1 MLPLVS
7 AILADSYWDRYST
20 IMASSLLYVMGL
32 VGLTLWALLY
42 AWMPA
47 SSLFIPLYLISIGQ
61 GGYNPSLQAFGADQ
75 LEIEENLPC
84 SKEDKTNK
92 KSLFFQWWYFGIC
105 GGSLLGNSIMSYIQ
119 DTLGW
124 VLGFA
129 IPTGAMAIS
138 VACFLCGARFY
149 VHKQLQLDNRPKDNS
164 IVQALKAAAKNI
176 MNRRLRLPS
185 RDDDVA
191 ELELQEKPLRDDDF
205 SCSKAL
211 DADFATV
218 DEPPS
223 VTKTILR
230 LLPIWTMLL
239 MFAVIFQQP
248 ATFFTAQGMMMKHSI
263 GKFVIP
269 PAMLQSSITISIIL
283 LMPLYDKLIIP
294 LLRVFTRDESG
305 ITVLQRIGI
314 GMCLSIVGVVVAALV
329 ESKRLGIMKEGPVES
344 QSLNTQLS
352 IFWLLP
358 QYILLG
364 ISDVFAVVGMQE
376 FFYMQVPATMRTI
389 GIALYL
395 SVFGV
400 GSFLGAL
407 LISVVELTTA
417 ANGKN
422 HGWLSDDIR
431 ESRLDNYYWFL
442 AVLSSISF
450 LIFVILSRCY
460 QDSNASAK

>member
-124 VLGFA
+124 GLGFA

-138 VACFLCGARFY
+138 VACFLCGARLY
-149 VHKQLQLDNRPKDNS
+149 VHKQLQLNNRPKDNN

-176 MNRRLRLPS
+176 INRRLRLPL

-191 ELELQEKPLRDDDF
+191 ELELQEKALRDDDF

-248 ATFFTAQGMMMKHSI
+248 ATFFTTQGMMMKHSI
-263 GKFVIP
+263 GRFVIP

-329 ESKRLGIMKEGPVES
+329 ESKRLGIMKEGVES

-364 ISDVFAVVGMQE
+364 ISDVFTVVGMQE
-376 FFYMQVPATMRTI
+376 FFYMQVPTTMRTI

-407 LISVVELTTA
+407 LISVVEMTTA

-450 LIFVILSRCY
+450 LIFVNLSRCY
-460 QDSNASAK
+460 QGSNASAK